1 MRGWSCAGKECHPG
15 SLVLLGGGPWVQPG
29 LQAGCSPPA
38 LSPQAPLTRPQFPQ
52 QTEVNNFLPPVPH
65 DPPKMLG

>member
-1 MRGWSCAGKECHPG
+1 MRGWSCTGK

-29 LQAGCSPPA
+29 LQAGLSPPA
-38 LSPQAPLTRPQFPQ
+38 LSLQVPLTRPQFPRQ
-52 QTEVNNFLPPVPH
+52 VEVNNFFPPVHH